1 MTDAAVPSVVL
12 TLPERK
18 AREAGR
24 RAAAVA
30 AVSARLAAY
39 ARAHGGR
46 YLVYGSAARRAMRHD
61 SDLDVL
67 VDFPAALHA
76 EAWRFAEDA
85 CARARLP
92 ADIRPLAWCTERFRA
107 HVSAD
112 WVELA

>member
-1 MTDAAVPSVVL
+1 MSDAATGPIV

-39 ARAHGGR
+39 ARVHGGR
-46 YLVYGSAARRAMRHD
+46 YLVYGSAARGAMRHD
-61 SDLDVL
+61 SDLDLL

-85 CARARLP
+85 CAQARLP

-107 HVSAD
+107 HVAAD
-112 WVELA
+112 WVVLG